1 MSKDRRA
8 PVALCEKRIP
18 LTMPRSLYEGIVIAA
33 AEDLKSVN
41 GLYPR
46 HHDCELAQAWR
57 PDWEGRMNSVRRAVR
72 LPSRQRAAEPG
83 PIGECLFFWSARGGK
98 DESSRGHP
106 WWSGSRQPGRGVPS
120 APTR

>member
-41 GLYPR
+41 GLIR
-46 HHDCELAQAWR
+46 DTMIANLR
-57 PDWEGRMNSVRRAVR
+57 
-72 LPSRQRAAEPG
+72 
-83 PIGECLFFWSARGGK
+83 K
-98 DESSRGHP
+98 
-106 WWSGSRQPGRGVPS
+106 RGVPIGK
-120 APTR
+120 AA